1 MSRVAQ
7 VCGTSF
13 AQRGG
18 TGTGSLAIAVSGVAM
33 IAGGAPDWPLALL
46 ALGTALLLRARSR
59 PPVSRLGDIAVSLT
73 RARRREEAAVLLVAD
88 LPQGA
93 AHPSASH
100 PLGPLRL
107 TDAIE
112 AHRRGRTTELRALL
126 DGTCDLPATVEQR
139 LRATFGPQV
148 VCGSARF
155 PDDATTV
162 DELVRRAREAL
173 ASEPV
178 SESRG

>member
-1 MSRVAQ
+1 MS
-7 VCGTSF
+7 F
-13 AQRGG
+13 EQRGAAG
-18 TGTGSLAIAVSGVAM
+18 TGLLAIAVAGVAM
-33 IAGGAPDWPLALL
+33 IATGASDWPLALL
-46 ALGTALLLRARSR
+46 ALGTALLLRARPR
-59 PPVSRLGDIAVSLT
+59 PPACRLGDIAVSLT

-93 AHPSASH
+93 AHLAASH
-100 PLGPLRL
+100 ASGPLRL

-112 AHRRGRTTELRALL
+112 AHRRGRTTEMHALL
-126 DGTCDLPATVEQR
+126 DGTCELPATVEQR

-162 DELVRRAREAL
+162 DELVRRAREAVG
-173 ASEPV
+173 SEPV